1 MNKWKKILVSLIVP
15 ALVLIFRPL
24 DLSLEQAAILASLLL
39 VLTFWI
45 NKSVGRTLSSVFL
58 LVSFLIFSG
67 TSPDRILFFPLSENF
82 YLIIFSFLFS
92 EGIVKSKL
100 IDRLFKPYIG
110 YLATT
115 PIRLLMTIS
124 AMAFIMIFM
133 VPLPFCR
140 LIMLAM
146 IFREFYDGLGIRG
159 KLRELLLFIVFL
171 ISMIMNTFLLRADII
186 MNTAV
191 VNISGIQISEARWFT
206 LLTLPG
212 TGMLFISLA
221 LFLLVYKKE
230 LVHYSPGKN
239 GKPKLDLIM
248 EDWINLSII
257 AFTIALWALEK
268 YHPIP
273 SAGVILIGTILMFIR
288 RILTL
293 QDLKAIEWPLMI
305 FLTATFSIG
314 AAMTGSGTAGILF
327 GRLSLLFPDTFSIW
341 MIIAVMGA
349 SILIHM
355 ILGSVVTTMSV
366 VIPGMAIATAGI
378 MPETAMPLL
387 VFISVVAHFLLPFH
401 NVHLVIGEGYG
412 FFSSKTVTGFGLY
425 MTVVTI
431 VSILLFYLP
440 WWNFVGIL

>member
-1 MNKWKKILVSLIVP
+1 MNKSKKILLSLIVP

-24 DLSLEQAAILASLLL
+24 DLSLEQAVILASLFL

-45 NKSVGRTLSSVFL
+45 NKSVGRTVSSVFL
-58 LVSFLIFSG
+58 LAIFLLFSG
-67 TSPDRILFFPLSENF
+67 APPEKILFFPLTDNF

-100 IDRLFKPYIG
+100 IDKMFKPYIG
-110 YLATT
+110 FLATT
-115 PIRLLMTIS
+115 PIKLMMTIS
-124 AMAFIMIFM
+124 VMAAVMIFM
-133 VPLPFCR
+133 VPQPFSR
-140 LIMLAM
+140 LIILAM
-146 IFREFYDGLGIRG
+146 IFREFFDGAGVNE
-159 KLRELLLFIVFL
+159 KLKDKLLFITFL
-171 ISMIMNTFLLRADII
+171 IPMIMNTFLLKGDII

-191 VNISGIQISEARWFT
+191 VNLSGAAIDEGLWFR
-206 LLTLPG
+206 LLALPG
-212 TGMLFISLA
+212 TGMLILSLA
-221 LFLLVYKKE
+221 LFLLIYKKE
-230 LVHYSPGKN
+230 LVDYSPEKN
-239 GKPKLDLIM
+239 GKPKLDLII
-248 EDWINLSII
+248 EDWINLSVIV
-257 AFTIALWALEK
+257 FTIALWALEK

-273 SAGVILIGTILMFIR
+273 SAGVILIGTILMFTR

-314 AAMTGSGTAGILF
+314 AAMTGNGTAGILF
-327 GRLSLLFPDTFSIW
+327 GKLSLLFPDTFSIW

-349 SILIHM
+349 SLLIHM
-355 ILGSVVTTMSV
+355 VLGSVVATISV

-412 FFSSKTVTGFGLY
+412 FFSSKTVTDFGLY
-425 MTVVTI
+425 MTAVTI
-431 VSILLFYLP
+431 ASILLFYLP
-440 WWNFVGIL
+440 WWKFVGIL